1 MPLTRVTNTAILAKY
16 SLWVWDTSHSTKK
29 HAYGNKKQ
37 HTEVKNLNKNN
48 TMVIGVAG
56 GTGSGKTTLARHI
69 ANAFGDRVA
78 VITHDSY
85 YRAQDDKT
93 LDERALQNYDHPDA
107 FETDLLRQ
115 HLKMLTSGQAVD
127 VPIYDYTIH
136 NRSSATVRVEPKTV
150 IVLEGILLF
159 SDKKLRD
166 AMDLKIFVD
175 TDADERILRRI
186 MRDTEERG
194 RTLESVIKQYLTT
207 VKPMHDAF
215 VEPYKRY
222 ADIIVPGGGDNPA
235 ALDMIITRIHKQ
247 LS

>member
-1 MPLTRVTNTAILAKY
+1 MTNDNI
-16 SLWVWDTSHSTKK
+16 
-29 HAYGNKKQ
+29 
-37 HTEVKNLNKNN
+37 
-48 TMVIGVAG
+48 MIIGVAG

-69 ANAFGDRVA
+69 ANAFDDRVA

-85 YRAQDDKT
+85 YRRQDNKSVE
-93 LDERALQNYDHPDA
+93 ERALQNYDHPDA
-107 FETDLLRQ
+107 FETDLLCQ
-115 HLKMLTSGQAVD
+115 HLKMLAEGQAVE
-127 VPIYDYTIH
+127 VPVYDYTIH
-136 NRSSATVRVEPKTV
+136 NRASSTTLVEPKPV

-159 SDKKLRD
+159 SDEELRSM
-166 AMDLKIFVD
+166 MDLKIFVD

-186 MRDTEERG
+186 VRDTRERG

-222 ADIIVPGGGDNPA
+222 ADVIVPGGGDNPA

-247 LS
+247 LSK

>member
-1 MPLTRVTNTAILAKY
+1 MTNDNI
-16 SLWVWDTSHSTKK
+16 
-29 HAYGNKKQ
+29 
-37 HTEVKNLNKNN
+37 
-48 TMVIGVAG
+48 MIIGVAG

-85 YRAQDDKT
+85 YRRQDNKSVE
-93 LDERALQNYDHPDA
+93 ERALQNYDHPDA
-107 FETDLLRQ
+107 FETDLLCQ
-115 HLKMLTSGQAVD
+115 HLKMLAEGQAVE
-127 VPIYDYTIH
+127 VPVYDYTIH
-136 NRSSATVRVEPKTV
+136 NRASSTTRVEPKPV

-159 SDKKLRD
+159 SDEELRSM
-166 AMDLKIFVD
+166 MDLKIFVD

-186 MRDTEERG
+186 VRDTRERG

-222 ADIIVPGGGDNPA
+222 ADVIVPGGGDNPA

-247 LS
+247 LSK

>member
-1 MPLTRVTNTAILAKY
+1 M
-16 SLWVWDTSHSTKK
+16 
-29 HAYGNKKQ
+29 
-37 HTEVKNLNKNN
+37 NN
-48 TMVIGVAG
+48 NNIMIIGVAG

-85 YRAQDDKT
+85 YRAQNDKSIE
-93 LDERALQNYDHPDA
+93 ERALQNYDHPDA
-107 FETDLLRQ
+107 FETDLLCR
-115 HLKMLTSGQAVD
+115 HLEMLANGQAVD
-127 VPIYDYTIH
+127 VPVYDYTIH
-136 NRSSATVRVEPKTV
+136 NRADTTVRVEPKPV

-159 SDKKLRD
+159 SDEELRNK
-166 AMDLKIFVD
+166 MDLKIFVD

-186 MRDTEERG
+186 MRDTAERG

-215 VEPYKRY
+215 VEPFKRY
-222 ADIIVPGGGDNPA
+222 ADVIVPGGGDNPA

-247 LS
+247 LA

>member
-1 MPLTRVTNTAILAKY
+1 MTNDNI
-16 SLWVWDTSHSTKK
+16 
-29 HAYGNKKQ
+29 
-37 HTEVKNLNKNN
+37 
-48 TMVIGVAG
+48 MIIGVAG

-85 YRAQDDKT
+85 YRRQDNKSIE
-93 LDERALQNYDHPDA
+93 ERALQNYDHPDA
-107 FETDLLRQ
+107 FETDLLCR
-115 HLKMLTSGQAVD
+115 HLKMLANGQAVE
-127 VPIYDYTIH
+127 VPVYDYTIH
-136 NRSSATVRVEPKTV
+136 NRASSTTRVEPKPV

-159 SDKKLRD
+159 SDEELRSM
-166 AMDLKIFVD
+166 MDLKIFVD

-186 MRDTEERG
+186 VRDTRERG
-194 RTLESVIKQYLTT
+194 RTLESVIKQYLAT

-222 ADIIVPGGGDNPA
+222 ADVIVPGGGDNPA

-247 LS
+247 LANH